1 MFVTEPG
8 NAKKL
13 QKRAKKTERQEE
25 LSEVKQKDDTVK
37 MIHKYKRK
45 KRHGRSI
52 QNRCPGYFQAQ
63 VKAKFERSGGVYIEV
78 PFDYRASQYDHTCG
92 SYIKKLLSQRMYCLS
107 DGTRV
112 QRDWYSSFLLFC
124 IGHSLDKIS
133 RYKCKTYF
141 ETMYRMYLAL
151 EQYIIENHIRV
162 MNSGIKAA

>member
-1 MFVTEPG
+1 M
-8 NAKKL
+8 
-13 QKRAKKTERQEE
+13 
-25 LSEVKQKDDTVK
+25 
-37 MIHKYKRK
+37 
-45 KRHGRSI
+45 
-52 QNRCPGYFQAQ
+52 C
-63 VKAKFERSGGVYIEV
+63 
-78 PFDYRASQYDHTCG
+78 
-92 SYIKKLLSQRMYCLS
+92 LSQRMYCLS

-141 ETMYRMYLAL
+141 EAMYRMYLAL